1 MRKATV
7 IALASITLLLLAFSR
22 KPAGNFA
29 IPDGWPKPA
38 YDFRKHPL
46 TAGKVALG
54 RRLFYE
60 PGLSRDSTI
69 SCSSCHLSYTG
80 FTHIDHNL
88 SHGIRG
94 RIGIRNSPAL
104 QNLAWSSSFMWDGA
118 VAHIDE
124 QAQKPVSNPLEMD
137 ESMGNVVRKLNN
149 ITAYRAAFY
158 DAFADSAITAGALQQ
173 ALGQFML
180 TLVSANAKYDKVMR
194 GETTFTARE
203 AHGYELFKANC
214 ASCHTEPLFTNG
226 GFENNGL
233 RPDSALNDM
242 GRMKITGRP
251 ADSLKFK
258 VPSLRNVEVT
268 YPYMHDGRF
277 RNLQM
282 VLFHYTESVMQSP
295 TLSPELRRKLNF
307 TEQDKNDIVL
317 FLKTLTD
324 EQFLKNPD
332 FQYKATELITAK

>member
-1 MRKATV
+1 
-7 IALASITLLLLAFSR
+7 
-22 KPAGNFA
+22 
-29 IPDGWPKPA
+29 
-38 YDFRKHPL
+38 
-46 TAGKVALG
+46 
-54 RRLFYE
+54 
-60 PGLSRDSTI
+60 
-69 SCSSCHLSYTG
+69 
-80 FTHIDHNL
+80 
-88 SHGIRG
+88 
-94 RIGIRNSPAL
+94 
-104 QNLAWSSSFMWDGA
+104 MWDGA